1 MMDFDF
7 NAVREN
13 FKAECE
19 EGLQKFEA
27 ALLALE
33 RTPEDQEQIQTVFRI
48 VHTIKGNASAMEMPQ
63 LAQYAH
69 QLENALGNLRDS
81 SVRMT
86 SSLCSALLKAVDG
99 LRQAAASAMNG
110 ETTLPERCDEVLRE
124 LHAVL
129 GSQHHVPPTEI
140 CKSSDGGPRN
150 GAAESAGFL
159 RVKVEKLDHM
169 MDLAGEIAILQSRL
183 EQSLRQLGES
193 GQRPLEI
200 QQELARLFLGL
211 QEELLKARMV
221 PILPLFH
228 RFHRVVRDLAAASGK
243 KATLVIESGDVEVDT
258 AIAENLKDALMHMV
272 RNAIDHGLESPEV
285 RQRLGKDAHGAI
297 TLRARHESGSI
308 LIQVSDDGSGFH
320 LQKILEKARQK
331 GMILPQQKLAEADV
345 LALVFEPGFSTT
357 EQVTGIS
364 GRGVGMDVVR
374 RNIDALHGVIHIESQ
389 EGLGSTIHL
398 RLPLTLAI
406 VDGITVCAAGENYVV
421 PLENIVECL
430 QLPRESLRDAEG
442 GVFAL
447 RGEPLPYLRLRDVF
461 GLQDAQPAERENVLI
476 VNCGGT
482 KAGVA
487 VDELLGK
494 GQTVIKPMGKLFKNI
509 SGIAGSTVLGNGCVA
524 LILDV
529 PALVREATARRNRF
543 QMLIET
549 TNSLGEKNVSQP

>member
-1 MMDFDF
+1 
-7 NAVREN
+7 
-13 FKAECE
+13 
-19 EGLQKFEA
+19 
-27 ALLALE
+27 
-33 RTPEDQEQIQTVFRI
+33 
-48 VHTIKGNASAMEMPQ
+48 
-63 LAQYAH
+63 
-69 QLENALGNLRDS
+69 
-81 SVRMT
+81 
-86 SSLCSALLKAVDG
+86 
-99 LRQAAASAMNG
+99 
-110 ETTLPERCDEVLRE
+110 
-124 LHAVL
+124 
-129 GSQHHVPPTEI
+129 
-140 CKSSDGGPRN
+140 
-150 GAAESAGFL
+150 
-159 RVKVEKLDHM
+159 
-169 MDLAGEIAILQSRL
+169 
-183 EQSLRQLGES
+183 
-193 GQRPLEI
+193 
-200 QQELARLFLGL
+200 
-211 QEELLKARMV
+211 
-221 PILPLFH
+221 LPLFH